1 MADRED
7 TVEGIH
13 PYKFTKGEF
22 TGFRPNYDNIDACLL
37 SLMDPTI
44 NEICVLSPSAADKI
58 AYGIASPKVDENGN
72 IVYDKD
78 GNIKCEYDAQYKV
91 TFYRTETDADGKE
104 HRFLQTM
111 YISEPNYDGNYY
123 VYTIVDFPSSMMSL
137 DTICEVSSST
147 LNFLTWDSYDWVYP
161 SILQTGILYTE
172 EITVKLPDYS
182 IDFTLEHSK
191 EGEMNVLEVLAE
203 DTRGNSISTFGLLK
217 FVDVNGNTWVVT
229 PADIKVY
236 DPAGGELKPSSRHY
250 DRNSMGDQVRVIDNQ
265 ITAKDGRRIRI
276 MKDTV
281 EIVYLDGSIE
291 TILRHHTTIFKK
303 LFSLIIGFSLVDSYE
318 MTEEE
323 EAALIADPDKFI
335 GKVSLTD
342 EEGGV
347 QTVELY
353 KLTERKTYVVVNGSG
368 GFYLSASY
376 VNKIIE
382 GIDLF
387 IEGKDIK
394 LDK

>member
-1 MADRED
+1 M
-7 TVEGIH
+7 
-13 PYKFTKGEF
+13 
-22 TGFRPNYDNIDACLL
+22 
-37 SLMDPTI
+37 
-44 NEICVLSPSAADKI
+44 
-58 AYGIASPKVDENGN
+58 
-72 IVYDKD
+72 
-78 GNIKCEYDAQYKV
+78 
-91 TFYRTETDADGKE
+91 
-104 HRFLQTM
+104 
-111 YISEPNYDGNYY
+111 
-123 VYTIVDFPSSMMSL
+123 
-137 DTICEVSSST
+137 
-147 LNFLTWDSYDWVYP
+147 
-161 SILQTGILYTE
+161 
-172 EITVKLPDYS
+172 
-182 IDFTLEHSK
+182 
-191 EGEMNVLEVLAE
+191 
-203 DTRGNSISTFGLLK
+203 
-217 FVDVNGNTWVVT
+217 VT

-250 DRNSMGDQVRVIDNQ
+250 ERNSMGDQVRVIDNQ

>member
-1 MADRED
+1 MGKLITWFIHAQADGFGAHGRID
-7 TVEGIH
+7 
-13 PYKFTKGEF
+13 
-22 TGFRPNYDNIDACLL
+22 GFR
-37 SLMDPTI
+37 
-44 NEICVLSPSAADKI
+44 
-58 AYGIASPKVDENGN
+58 GFHG
-72 IVYDKD
+72 D
-78 GNIKCEYDAQYKV
+78 GA
-91 TFYRTETDADGKE
+91 RGKTGGSG
-104 HRFLQTM
+104 L
-111 YISEPNYDGNYY
+111 
-123 VYTIVDFPSSMMSL
+123 
-137 DTICEVSSST
+137 
-147 LNFLTWDSYDWVYP
+147 DSYDWVYP

-191 EGEMNVLEVLAE
+191 EGDLNVIEVLAE

-236 DPAGGELKPSSRHY
+236 DPVGGELKPSSRHY

-318 MTEEE
+318 MTDEE

-335 GKVSLTD
+335 GKVTLTD

-376 VNKIIE
+376 VNKIIK